1 MGHLET
7 ILSYAR
13 EEEICLN
20 TEPSSALMFPNIWIS
35 STTSFCITS
44 GFCLGC
50 CLTNG
55 KWTGSKNFPVEMGTC
70 WSGLH
75 FSGELQ
81 QDRQLWTLA
90 LSLHASLHSGI
101 EPRFLLL
108 SSLQII
114 CCLYKNILFLHE
126 SRPVDLEG
134 KVKLKLVL
142 FHNWFVWQPVRNLFP
157 TTYPSSWRNFF

>member
-1 MGHLET
+1 MCWLLWNMCN
-7 ILSYAR
+7 ILQLSHSVNIHFKKPCWNGTFGNDTV
-13 EEEICLN
+13 ICQKRRSVWILN
-20 TEPSSALMFPNIWIS
+20 RPLYWCSQIPGFLPRLP
-35 STTSFCITS
+35 FCITN

-55 KWTGSKNFPVEMGTC
+55 KWTGSKNFPVAMGTC

-81 QDRQLWTLA
+81 QDWQLWTLA

-114 CCLYKNILFLHE
+114 CCLYKNICFCM
-126 SRPVDLEG
+126 RAG
-134 KVKLKLVL
+134 
-142 FHNWFVWQPVRNLFP
+142 Q
-157 TTYPSSWRNFF
+157 

>member
-1 MGHLET
+1 MPEKRRSVW
-7 ILSYAR
+7 ILNRPLHWCSQ
-13 EEEICLN
+13 I
-20 TEPSSALMFPNIWIS
+20 
-35 STTSFCITS
+35 S
-44 GFCLGC
+44 GFLPR
-50 CLTNG
+50 LAFASQMDSVLDAVSLMENG
-55 KWTGSKNFPVEMGTC
+55 QVPKTFQWKMGTC